1 MISRK
6 PAVSCPGDF
15 GVEMSLDAARRSACA
30 TRVVLL
36 MSLMLLGGLAG
47 CRSKPKEAGPA
58 PASFRVRFATTKGD
72 FTVLV
77 HRDWSPRGADRFY
90 ELAKMRFYDDNYFFR
105 VLPGFIVQWGISGD
119 PKVAK
124 DWSVLT
130 ISDDP
135 PKESNKRGTVT
146 FATAGA
152 NSRTTQVFINLNDNA
167 SLDNRGFTPFGEVSE
182 GMSVVEHLY
191 SGYGE
196 GAPQGPGPDQNAIT
210 DIGNAYL
217 EEHFP
222 SLDGIKK
229 TQVLEYV

>member
-1 MISRK
+1 MNSFK
-6 PAVSCPGDF
+6 KLAV
-15 GVEMSLDAARRSACA
+15 VMSLAA
-30 TRVVLL
+30 
-36 MSLMLLGGLAG
+36 LAG
-47 CRSKPKEAGPA
+47 MMACRSKPKEAGPA
-58 PASFRVRFATTKGD
+58 PATFRVRFATTKGD
-72 FTVLV
+72 FVVLV

-119 PKVAK
+119 PKVSK

-130 ISDDP
+130 INDDP

-146 FATAGA
+146 FATSGP

-167 SLDNRGFTPFGEVSE
+167 RLDDRGFTPFGEVSE
-182 GMSVVEHLY
+182 GMAVVEQLY
-191 SGYGE
+191 SKYGE

-210 DIGNAYL
+210 DIGNPYL

-222 SLDGIKK
+222 SLDRIKK
-229 TQVLEYV
+229 TQVLE